1 MQEQIRSREV
11 RRLAS
16 NLDTME
22 EVNQMRMLR
31 GEELGI
37 KLMLSLPQTIV
48 DEYEEEMKSEPD
60 TDIEE

>member
-1 MQEQIRSREV
+1 
-11 RRLAS
+11 
-16 NLDTME
+16 
-22 EVNQMRMLR
+22 MRMLR